1 MVEAGMELAVSVAA
15 IAVAGTVVEKVVE
28 RVVERAV
35 ERAVE
40 RVERVEKKI
49 GDRWRRSRRIWRGR
63 SVEEMAAA
71 MAMAMGDDGRSDGA
85 AAG

>member
-1 MVEAGMELAVSVAA
+1 MVEAGMESAVSVTA
-15 IAVAGTVVEKVVE
+15 IAVAGTAVERVVE

-49 GDRWRRSRRIWRGR
+49 GDRCSG
-63 SVEEMAAA
+63 
-71 MAMAMGDDGRSDGA
+71 
-85 AAG
+85 

>member
-1 MVEAGMELAVSVAA
+1 M
-15 IAVAGTVVEKVVE
+15 VE

-49 GDRWRRSRRIWRGR
+49 GDRCSGYGGGGPWIWRGR

-71 MAMAMGDDGRSDGA
+71 MAMTMGDDGRSDGG